1 MSADVSN
8 NNVSSAP
15 WSGFWYDLMS
25 FIRCNI
31 VFFFSIFWI
40 GITGINIYI
49 KVLFLCI
56 SFVLDRIAVRKA
68 EDAAIRTVDD
78 FKLYAERKL
87 TEENSNRRVQ
97 RLRQYAKSFYLAFC
111 SLVLM
116 ESLVHLSAIL
126 SGAAEWRDNVV
137 IYEIAGVSYFYIL
150 SAHLLGA
157 GITNEK
163 LKYAHAWNRDRWF
176 GVRTILT
183 WRWVQPINMTMIVV
197 IAILLS
203 RIINRAEHNSGLFD
217 YVKHGL
223 AFFLLAMALHL
234 YAVLPMTFKGA
245 AYANYLG
252 QKAKT

>member
-1 MSADVSN
+1 MSADISN
-8 NNVSSAP
+8 NNVPGAP

-31 VFFFSIFWI
+31 ILLFSLFWI

-49 KVLFLCI
+49 RVVLLCI

-68 EDAAIRTVDD
+68 EDVAIRTVDD
-78 FKLYAERKL
+78 FKLYSERKL
-87 TEENSNRRVQ
+87 TEENTTHRVQ
-97 RLRQYAKSFYLAFC
+97 RLRRYVKYFFWAFC
-111 SLVLM
+111 SLLLM
-116 ESLVHLSAIL
+116 EALVHVSAIL

-163 LKYAHAWNRDRWF
+163 LKYADAWNRDRLF

-183 WRWVQPINMTMIVV
+183 WRWFQPINMTMIVV

-217 YVKHGL
+217 YVNHGL

-252 QKAKT
+252 QKSKT